1 MRTPAWRRFVAA
13 NGAILAL
20 AALGAVPVR
29 AAQSTPTTTTSDR
42 AWLGVY
48 TQPLSS
54 ELRESMNYKGTGVL
68 VNRVID
74 GSPADKAGLKNGDII
89 TSCNSRSVDSPDGL
103 SDMISQARVGQSV
116 ALKIVRDGKTQTIN
130 AKLAARPDE
139 DEMGED
145 DHGSWSDHG
154 MRHYEFDMPDVEMMP
169 GMVRV
174 MGRGRLGVRIETLNP
189 DLGSYFSV
197 PDGKG
202 VLVTEVL
209 KSTAAEKAGLKAG
222 DVITRVGDKSVADSD
237 DLMRAI
243 GDSEGKV
250 TLGIVRKGQKKTV
263 EADLGESPRVMTMR
277 HGGDVERLRANP
289 DQQRQIDELKRQI
302 DELKRQIDSMKH

>member
-1 MRTPAWRRFVAA
+1 MRKPAWRRFLAA
-13 NGAILAL
+13 NGAFLAL

-29 AAQSTPTTTTSDR
+29 AAESTAPPTTDR

-54 ELRESMNYKGTGVL
+54 ELRESMTYKGTGVL
-68 VNRVID
+68 VNRVVD
-74 GSPADKAGLKNGDII
+74 GSPADKAGLKDGDII
-89 TSCNSRSVDSPDGL
+89 TSCNSRSIDSPDAL
-103 SDMISQARVGQSV
+103 SNLIAQAKVGQSI
-116 ALKIVRDGKTQTIN
+116 ALKIVRDGKTQTVN
-130 AKLAARPDE
+130 AKLAARPSE
-139 DEMGED
+139 DESGED
-145 DHGSWSDHG
+145 DHGSYG
-154 MRHYEFDMPDVEMMP
+154 MRHFEFDMPDVEMMP
-169 GMVRV
+169 GMVRM
-174 MGRGRLGVRIETLNP
+174 MGHGRLGVRIESLNP
-189 DLGSYFSV
+189 DLGGYFSV

-222 DVITRVGDKSVADSD
+222 DVITKVGDKTVADSD
-237 DLMRAI
+237 DLMRAL

-250 TLGIVRKGQKKTV
+250 TLAIVRKGQKKTV

-277 HGGDVERLRANP
+277 HGGDVEHLRANP

>member
-1 MRTPAWRRFVAA
+1 MRTPLWRRFLAA

-29 AAQSTPTTTTSDR
+29 AAESTTTTTAGDR

-48 TQPLSS
+48 TQSLSS

-68 VNRVID
+68 VNRVVD
-74 GSPADKAGLKNGDII
+74 GSPADKAGLKDGDIL
-89 TSCNSRSVDSPDGL
+89 TACNSRSIDSPDGL
-103 SDMISQARVGQSV
+103 SDMIGQAKVGQSV
-116 ALKIVRDGKTQTIN
+116 ALKIVRDGKTQTVN
-130 AKLAARPDE
+130 AKLAARPSE

-145 DHGSWSDHG
+145 DRGSGSVHG
-154 MRHYEFDMPDVEMMP
+154 MRHFEFDMPDVEMMP
-169 GMVRV
+169 GMVHM
-174 MGRGRLGVRIETLNP
+174 MGHGRLGVRIETLNP

-209 KSTAAEKAGLKAG
+209 KGTTAEKAGLKAG
-222 DVITRVGDKSVADSD
+222 DVITKVGDKTVSDSD
-237 DLMRAI
+237 DLVGALADR
-243 GDSEGKV
+243 EGKV

-263 EADLGESPRVMTMR
+263 EADLGDLPRVMTMR
-277 HGGDVERLRANP
+277 HGGDVERLRSNP